1 MSTHRFAGAA
11 AAVVV
16 FLWHPCASA
25 RFGSVALAQGRP
37 IDSPAQSAL
46 APGRQESWRP
56 TVVAQHG
63 MVAAGHPLAAEAGL
77 RILKAGG
84 NAVDAAIATWAV
96 QGEVEPGMTG
106 LGADMFVLIYLAKTG
121 EVKFINGTG
130 FAPQAAT
137 IDFYKSKGGIPDSGP
152 LSISVP
158 GAVGGAAMALKKYGT
173 KPLGDVLAPAIEI
186 AEQGFPITE
195 SLARGLAGS
204 KDKLA
209 KWPSTTKIW
218 FKDGKPLQTGDVLVN
233 ASLARTL
240 RTIAAQG
247 PDAFYRG
254 DVAKT
259 TAAYLK
265 ANGGIITE
273 ADLRSYEPYEDAPVH
288 VNYRGTDV
296 YECPPNS
303 QGFVM
308 LEALNILE
316 GYDLKKMGHN
326 SAPYLHAITESLK
339 LSFADRNKYVGD
351 PKFVPNIPMRTLLS
365 KEYAAARRAAI
376 DPNRAIEGEP
386 APGDPFRSTSQ
397 PDPRS
402 AKAFALQRRQE
413 GARRTTEGARLRQE
427 GARRLQPSDRY
438 AAPQPSPARVDPF
451 DPDQILNLTTYL
463 AVVDKDHN
471 MVSITSS
478 LLSGFGSG
486 LVVDGGGFFLNDRMR
501 YFYLD
506 PGDVNAL
513 QPGKRTRQT
522 INPALAL
529 RDGKPFLVFGTPG
542 SDTQPQTQLQFFLN
556 VAEFGM
562 PVQEALEQP
571 AVISNSFRDSY
582 SPHVVLGKLIT
593 PAMLA
598 QQVRDEL
605 AAKGH
610 KLDVRNS
617 KGVGSVKGIMIDPRT
632 GVLHGGV
639 SPTGDS
645 YVMAW

>member
-1 MSTHRFAGAA
+1 MFTHRFAGAI

-25 RFGSVALAQGRP
+25 QN
-37 IDSPAQSAL
+37 
-46 APGRQESWRP
+46 SWRP

-106 LGADMFVLIYLAKTG
+106 LGADMFVMIYLAKTG

-130 FAPQAAT
+130 FAANAAT
-137 IDFYKSKGGIPDSGP
+137 IDFYESKGGIPESGP

-204 KDKLA
+204 TDKLA

-233 ASLARTL
+233 PQLARTL

-254 DVAKT
+254 EIAKT

-273 ADLRSYEPYEDAPVH
+273 ADLRRYEPYEDAPVH
-288 VNYRGTDV
+288 VNYRGTEV

-316 GYDLKKMGHN
+316 GYDLRKMGHN
-326 SAPYLHAITESLK
+326 TAPYLHAITEALK

-386 APGDPFRSTSQ
+386 APGDPFRNAT
-397 PDPRS
+397 
-402 AKAFALQRRQE
+402 A
-413 GARRTTEGARLRQE
+413 GARAFS
-427 GARRLQPSDRY
+427 ASVSRY
-438 AAPQPSPARVDPF
+438 ASPQPSPTRVDPF
-451 DPDQILNLTTYL
+451 DPDKVLNLTTYL

-506 PGDVNAL
+506 PGDVNSL

-522 INPALAL
+522 INPALAT
-529 RDGKPFLVFGTPG
+529 RNGKPFVVFGTPG
-542 SDTQPQTQLQFFLN
+542 ADTQPQTQLQFFLN

-562 PVQEALEQP
+562 AVQEALEQP

-582 SPHVVLGKLIT
+582 APHAVLGKLIT
-593 PAMLA
+593 PAMIT
-598 QQVRDEL
+598 QPVRDEL